1 MTLKLGQISNTK
13 KARKVLGRGNASG
26 RGNYSTRGMKGQR
39 SRSGGKSGLKLKGFK
54 QTLLQ
59 MPKFKGMKSLH
70 PNNQVVKLS
79 VLQERLD
86 DGTKINPGLLFE
98 KNLISKLDQPV
109 KILFDGDLKK
119 KFEIFECLVSAKAKE
134 AIEKAGGKILSIE
147 KEIEEKT
154 EKKAKIKK

>member
-13 KARKVLGRGNASG
+13 KARKVLGRGNGSS

-39 SRSGGKSGLKLKGFK
+39 SRSGGKGGLKLKGFK

-59 MPKFKGMKSLH
+59 MPKFKGMKSFH

-79 VLQERLD
+79 VLQEKLA

-98 KNLISKLDQPV
+98 KGLISKLDQPV
-109 KILFDGDLKK
+109 KILFNGDITK
-119 KFEIFECLVSAKAKE
+119 KFEVFECFVSARAQT
-134 AIEKAGGKILSIE
+134 AIEKAGGKVIVVT
-147 KEIEEKT
+147 EEVVAKP
-154 EKKAKIKK
+154 EKKQK